1 MEPRASLECLCSWIL
16 FDLEISFILY
26 IYIYIYIYFVCVCW
40 NKIFT
45 STKNLLNFIDV
56 VLIAFLSLV

>member
-16 FDLEISFILY
+16 FDLEISFIL
-26 IYIYIYIYFVCVCW
+26 YIYIYIYFVCVCW

>member
-26 IYIYIYIYFVCVCW
+26 IYIYIYILCVCAGTRSLQVQ
-40 NKIFT
+40 KIC
-45 STKNLLNFIDV
+45 
-56 VLIAFLSLV
+56 

>member
-1 MEPRASLECLCSWIL
+1 VPLWSAYAVGFCLIL
-16 FDLEISFILY
+16 KY
-26 IYIYIYIYFVCVCW
+26 IYIYICIFFLCVRW

-45 STKNLLNFIDV
+45 STKTLLNFIDV

>member
-1 MEPRASLECLCSWIL
+1 VEPRASLECLCSWIL
-16 FDLEISFILY
+16 FDLEISFIL
-26 IYIYIYIYFVCVCW
+26 YIYIYFVCVCW

>member
-1 MEPRASLECLCSWIL
+1 VEPRASLECLCSWIL
-16 FDLEISFILY
+16 FDLEISFIL
-26 IYIYIYIYFVCVCW
+26 YIYIYIYFVCVCW